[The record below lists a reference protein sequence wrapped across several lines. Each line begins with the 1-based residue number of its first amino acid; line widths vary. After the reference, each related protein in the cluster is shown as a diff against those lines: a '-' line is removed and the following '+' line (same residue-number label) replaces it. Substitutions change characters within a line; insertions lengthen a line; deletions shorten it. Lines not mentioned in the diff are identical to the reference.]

1 MDLFMFIGYSVLIYS
16 FLKKASPHHIL
27 IPIFHAPSCIYP
39 FSIPIEPLISHN
51 LTTSFHL
58 SIPPSSTSL
67 TIFLSPHH
75 LSFIPY
81 LFSSISCV
89 HDVQSAWPPS
99 FSLHPHTHNLIY
111 NHTHHAQDALPAAL
125 LLISHSCIGTMHAWP
140 SSLLLYPLP
149 STHSSN
155 SHTTLQTII
164 FQYPL
169 IHFYHYPLITF
180 SSVAT
185 PLCTCDDRPYHLL
198 DFGR

>member
-1 MDLFMFIGYSVLIYS
+1 MP
-16 FLKKASPHHIL
+16 PHAYTHF
-27 IPIFHAPSCIYP
+27 PYP
-39 FSIPIEPLISHN
+39 LN
-51 LTTSFHL
+51 HL
-58 SIPPSSTSL
+58 SPPISL
-67 TIFLSPHH
+67 HPFIFLYLHHPLPSLFSYHPHH

-81 LFSSISCV
+81 SFSSISHV

-164 FQYPL
+164 FQYPP
-169 IHFYHYPLITF
+169 IHFYHYPLIAF
-180 SSVAT
+180 PSVAT
-185 PLCTCDDRPYHLL
+185 PLCTYDDGSCHLL
-198 DFGR
+198 DYGR